1 MTDELSSGGAAYD
14 TDGTETPLEI
24 PAELPILP
32 LRDTVLFPNS
42 FMPLAVAREASVR
55 LIDEATAT
63 GRMIGVFTQREAATE
78 EPLQED
84 LYTIGTATHIHKMFK
99 LPDGS
104 LRLIVQGLA
113 RIRLD
118 GIAQTRPYLRGA
130 VSAAEEVL
138 RDEDHLE
145 IDALQRNIKSN
156 FQQVVS
162 LSPLLSDDLQALA
175 VNITDPGKLADF
187 IASSLTTIGTAVKQE
202 VLDTLDIRAR
212 MDSLNRLLIKELEV
226 LELGSKIQSQVQSEV
241 GKNQREYFLREQ
253 MKAIQKELGEGDEQ
267 AKEIDE
273 LRSKIEAAGMPES
286 VKKETL
292 RELDRLS
299 KMPVAA
305 AEYTVSRTYLDWIVA
320 LPWSRRTEDAIDLKR
335 TKEVLDADHSGLEK
349 VKDRVLEYLAV
360 RKLNPDVK
368 GPILCFLGPPG
379 VGKTSLARSIANSLG
394 RKFVRVSLGGMR
406 DEAEIRGH
414 RRTYIGAL
422 PGQVIQGLRRAE
434 SKNPVFILDEIDKL
448 GADFRGDPASALL
461 EVLDP
466 EQNNTFR
473 DHYLDVPFDL
483 SEVLF
488 LTTANVLDPV
498 PPALR
503 DRMEVLE
510 LAGYTEEEKLKIALE
525 HLIAKQ
531 VKNHGLTE
539 AYVEFTEPAIR
550 SVIRNYTREA
560 GVRNLEREIGALC
573 RKIARRRAE
582 GDETKVTVTAELV
595 NEFLGAPTFLDEE
608 IENRTK
614 DPGVAVGL
622 AWTPA
627 GGEVLFVEASRMQGA
642 GSLTL
647 TGHLGDV
654 MKESARTALSW
665 FRSNAP
671 HYGVDPAFYKDAEI
685 HLHVPSGA
693 IPKDGPSAGVT
704 MVAALASE
712 LTGRA
717 VRGDVAMT
725 GEITLSGRVLPVG
738 GIKEKVLAARRH
750 GVTRSDPAAPERE
763 EHPRGPDRGAAA
775 RADDS
780 LRVGNR
786 RRARARSDPV
796 VRPDSRGASAARLL
810 RQNDGELNGS
820 DHPQSH
826 HRLHIGDLAATDHIP
841 DVGQRE
847 CLRLD
852 VFVFVECGGFG
863 RIGEAGEAKE
873 DHFLVAIT
881 RCRVQRPEPD
891 DRCRHL
897 PDLLMALAPRRLFW
911 RFPGID
917 AARGE
922 LPEPL
927 ADGVAILPDQDDV
940 ARFGDRNQHH

>member
-1 MTDELSSGGAAYD
+1 MSDQDEPIVVD
-14 TDGTETPLEI
+14 DGSMADRPLVI
-24 PAELPILP
+24 PAELPVLP

-55 LIDEATAT
+55 LIDEATT
-63 GRMIGVFTQREAATE
+63 SGRMIGVFTQREASVE
-78 EPLQED
+78 EPAQDD
-84 LYTIGTATHIHKMFK
+84 LYAIGTATHVHKMFK

-118 GIAQTRPYLRGA
+118 RLTQSRPYLKAA
-130 VSAAEEVL
+130 VTMAPEDL
-138 RDEDHLE
+138 REEDHLE

-175 VNITDPGKLADF
+175 ANITDPGKLADF
-187 IASSLTTIGTAVKQE
+187 IASSLATIGTAVKQE
-202 VLDTLDIRAR
+202 VLATLDIRAR
-212 MDSLNRLLIKELEV
+212 MDALNRILIKELEV

-253 MKAIQKELGEGDEQ
+253 LKAIQKELGEGDEQ
-267 AKEIDE
+267 AKEIEE
-273 LRSKIEAAGMPES
+273 LRVKIEALGMPDA
-286 VKKETL
+286 VKKEAL

-320 LPWSRRTEDAIDLKR
+320 LPWSKRTEDSIDLRR

-349 VKDRVLEYLAV
+349 AKDRVLEFLAV
-360 RKLNPDVK
+360 RKLNPEVK

-379 VGKTSLARSIANSLG
+379 VGKTSLAKSIANSLG

-422 PGQVIQGLRRAE
+422 PGQIIQGLRRAE

-448 GADFRGDPASALL
+448 GSDFRGDPASALL

-510 LAGYTEEEKLKIALE
+510 LAGYTEEEKLKIATE
-525 HLIAKQ
+525 HLISKQ
-531 VKNHGLTE
+531 IANHGLTGE
-539 AYVEFTEPAIR
+539 HVEFQDAAIR
-550 SVIRNYTREA
+550 SVIRGYTREA

-573 RKIARRRAE
+573 RKVARRRAE
-582 GDETKVTVTAELV
+582 GDESRVVITADV
-595 NEFLGAPTFLDEE
+595 VIAMLGAPTFLDEE

-627 GGEVLFVEASRMQGA
+627 GGEVLFVEASRMQG
-642 GSLTL
+642 GGTLTL

-665 FRSNAP
+665 FRAHAP
-671 HYGVDPAFYKDAEI
+671 RYSVDPTFYKDAEI

-704 MVAALASE
+704 MVSALASE
-712 LTGRA
+712 LTGRP
-717 VRGDVAMT
+717 VRGDLAMT

-738 GIKEKVLAARRH
+738 GIKEKVLAARRV
-750 GVTRSDPAAPERE
+750 GIRE
-763 EHPRGPDRGAAA
+763 IVLPRQNEKNIKEDLTEELRRELTIHYVSHIEEVLALALTPGAAQTH
-775 RADDS
+775 S
-780 LRVGNR
+780 GL
-786 RRARARSDPV
+786 P
-796 VRPDSRGASAARLL
+796 
-810 RQNDGELNGS
+810 
-820 DHPQSH
+820 
-826 HRLHIGDLAATDHIP
+826 
-841 DVGQRE
+841 
-847 CLRLD
+847 LD
-852 VFVFVECGGFG
+852 QE
-863 RIGEAGEAKE
+863 IQEA
-873 DHFLVAIT
+873 
-881 RCRVQRPEPD
+881 VQ
-891 DRCRHL
+891 
-897 PDLLMALAPRRLFW
+897 
-911 RFPGID
+911 
-917 AARGE
+917 
-922 LPEPL
+922 
-927 ADGVAILPDQDDV
+927 
-940 ARFGDRNQHH
+940 